1 MAEFLMPPK
10 MNNYQNKQRKVG
22 FELEF
27 SNIEIVNI
35 IDVIQKS
42 FDVSIHKENN
52 FLYQLNSQYGN
63 FIVELDFELLTKQ
76 KLKKELVQ
84 FFNDIG
90 FELTPKNLSA
100 VEKIIATLSKE
111 IVPYEISTPPFSLDN
126 ISLVDAIVFG
136 LNSHGAEGTKNRFYN
151 AFGLHIN
158 PEVTSLEAKS
168 ILRYLRAFMILQEY
182 IMQQAQIDLAR
193 KITPYIKP
201 FKEEYI
207 KHILNPLYKP
217 SIETLIDDYIYF
229 NPSRNRS
236 LDMLPLFAY
245 IDEERVR
252 NKLPNEK
259 IKPRPTFHYRLSN
272 CLIGEKNWSVSQEWN
287 RWIWVENLADNPTT
301 LNQLCEEYLTHMNR
315 LINFKTW
322 QSKIEQWI

>member
-1 MAEFLMPPK
+1 MAEFLMPPQ
-10 MNNYQNKQRKVG
+10 MNNYQNKRRKVG

-35 IDVIQKS
+35 IDVIQKI

-63 FIVELDFELLTKQ
+63 FTVELDFEFLTKQ

-126 ISLVDAIVFG
+126 ISLVDTIVFG

-168 ILRYLRAFMILQEY
+168 ILTYLRAFMILQEY
-182 IMQQAQIDLAR
+182 IMQQAQIDLTR
-193 KITPYIKP
+193 KITPYINP

-301 LNQLCEEYLTHMNR
+301 LNYLCEEYLTHMNR